1 MLPPFFA
8 KKGPA
13 ILDNGGPLCDN
24 KICLGF
30 L

>member
-8 KKGPA
+8 KKGMYF
-13 ILDNGGPLCDN
+13 LDNGGPLCDN

-30 L
+30 